1 MKVPVVRPGQRQA
14 LVLRY
19 YAGLP
24 QAQIATAMGIS
35 TGAVKGHIS
44 RAMTTLRGPEDMFG
58 LATRPEPFAAKC
70 QPQHESDRL
79 NTQRAATIQA

>member
-1 MKVPVVRPGQRQA
+1 

-44 RAMTTLRGPEDMFG
+44 RAMTTLRGPEDIFG
-58 LATRPEPFAAKC
+58 LATRPGPSRPSA
-70 QPQHESDRL
+70 S
-79 NTQRAATIQA
+79 RAMKAIA